1 MGAPILDVRLLIPI
15 VDHLLI
21 LWPVVT
27 FTEAFA
33 DEQAMIKTRRKRKR
47 ITNLPSLGT
56 AAPPVDVTISVPR
69 ILIGYYEKCPNV
81 CETIS
86 SLYFAAFKFK

>member
-1 MGAPILDVRLLIPI
+1 MRQATSYITELFCNGHTMGAPILDVRLLIPI

-27 FTEAFA
+27 FTEAFV

-47 ITNLPSLGT
+47 ITNFT
-56 AAPPVDVTISVPR
+56 FTRYCRAAR
-69 ILIGYYEKCPNV
+69 
-81 CETIS
+81 
-86 SLYFAAFKFK
+86 